1 MDQVKSPASA
11 HGGGPTTAP
20 MSRRTFMQRA
30 SHTGLALG
38 AYSTLAGL
46 LAACGE
52 SNEVLDANG
61 DTVSAADLEELNYLA
76 EDVPSGLD
84 WDGPSA
90 AIPITQ
96 FGMEQFYGRLVRYPL
111 TEGDDGILLPNFDE
125 LEGELAESW
134 EQDGLEWTF
143 RLRQGVTSCTGNEMT
158 ADDVIWTFA
167 RAKSVSG
174 AAPIAWFLL
183 NVGSVM
189 TADTL
194 AEDATDA
201 DREIDG
207 EIEKVDDYTVIIRQF
222 EPNMLFPRVLAI
234 FALPIVD
241 SVEALSHATEE
252 DPWAHD
258 WMNNQGSA
266 GFGPYCLR
274 SWDKEQE
281 MVFEA
286 NPNWDQE
293 ELIPPR
299 FRTVTLRKVPSASTR
314 TSALLSGS
322 ANITTN
328 LTSRDFAEI
337 IEEGGEDAKVL
348 GVLGNENTF
357 LHMNFSVPP
366 FDNVTLRQAI
376 AYAVPYDDI
385 IQTGYLGQAE
395 RWNGIVPPSYPGFKE
410 ITTYGTDLDRA
421 RELLAEAG
429 YPNGEGLDAF
439 SEAFQL
445 FYVSEKQDQLAPIAT
460 TLQTGLREVG
470 IEIELAPIPQSQ
482 YGDRQ
487 LVRRDLP
494 FAINDQEKPIAPD
507 AGYAIQLFFITAD
520 KGGLNNMVNY
530 SNDEVDAL
538 WLEQAKVEQDPD
550 IRNEMLGRI
559 QDILMEDVVWL
570 PMVIWQSQI
579 AISSSITNWAY
590 DPGNAIKLQYLRPV
604 E

>member
-1 MDQVKSPASA
+1 M
-11 HGGGPTTAP
+11 
-20 MSRRTFMQRA
+20 RRA
-30 SHTGLALG
+30 SQTGLALG

-46 LAACGE
+46 LAACGA

-61 DTVSAADLEELNYLA
+61 DTVSADDLEELIYLA

-96 FGMEQFYGRLVRYPL
+96 FGMEQFYGRLVRYSL
-111 TEGDDGILLPNFDE
+111 SEGDDGILQPNFDE

-143 RLRQGVTSCTGNEMT
+143 RLRQGVMSCVGNEMT

-174 AAPIAWFLL
+174 ASPIAWFLL

-207 EIEKVDDYTVIIRQF
+207 EIEKVDDYTIIIRQF

-286 NPNWDQE
+286 NSNWDQE

-314 TSALLSGS
+314 TSSLLSGS

-328 LTSRDFAEI
+328 LTSRDYAEI

-445 FYVSEKQDQLAPIAT
+445 FYVAEKQDQLQPIAT

-550 IRNEMLGRI
+550 IRNETLGQI

>member
-1 MDQVKSPASA
+1 MDQGHASIRT
-11 HGGGPTTAP
+11 GQGGPEP
-20 MSRRTFMQRA
+20 GISRRTFIHRTGQ
-30 SHTGLALG
+30 TGLALG
-38 AYSTLAGL
+38 AYSPLAAL

-52 SNEVLDANG
+52 SNEVTDADG
-61 DTVSAADLEELNYLA
+61 EPISAADLEELIYLA
-76 EDVPSGLD
+76 EDVPAGLD

-90 AIPITQ
+90 AIPIAQ
-96 FGMEQFYGRLVRYPL
+96 FGMEQFYGRLVRYTL
-111 TEGDDGILLPNFDE
+111 SERDDGVLMPDFGQ

-143 RLRQGVTSCTGNEMT
+143 RLRQGVMSCVGNEMT
-158 ADDVIWTFA
+158 ADDVVWTFA

-183 NVGSVM
+183 NVASVM

-194 AEDATDA
+194 AEDATPA
-201 DREIDG
+201 DREIAD

-222 EPNMLFPRVLAI
+222 EPNLLFPRVLAI
-234 FALPIVD
+234 FGLPIVD
-241 SVEALSHATEE
+241 STEALARATEE
-252 DPWAHD
+252 DPWAHE
-258 WMNNQGSA
+258 WMNSQGAA
-266 GFGPYCLR
+266 GFGPYCLA

-286 NPNWDQE
+286 NPSWDQAD
-293 ELIPPR
+293 LIPPR
-299 FRTVTLRKVPSASTR
+299 FQRITLRKVPSASTR
-314 TSALLSGS
+314 TSSLLSGD
-322 ANITTN
+322 AHITTN

-337 IEEGGEDAKVL
+337 RDEGGDTARVL

-366 FDNVTLRQAI
+366 FDNIALRQAI
-376 AYAVPYDDI
+376 AHAVPYDAI
-385 IQTGYLGQAE
+385 IEAGYFGQAE

-410 ITTYGTDLDRA
+410 IARYDTDLDRA

-429 YPNGEGLDAF
+429 YPDGQGLDAF
-439 SEAFQL
+439 PEAFQL
-445 FYVSEKQDQLAPIAT
+445 FYVAEKQDQLQPIAT

-507 AGYAIQLFFITAD
+507 AGYAIQLFFITAEQ
-520 KGGLNNMVNY
+520 GGLNNMVNY
-530 SNDEVDAL
+530 SNEEVDRL
-538 WLEQAKVEQDPD
+538 WLEQAKVEQDPEV
-550 IRNEMLGRI
+550 RNETLGQI
-559 QDILMEDVVWL
+559 QEILMEDVVWL
-570 PMVIWQSQI
+570 PIVIWQSQI
-579 AISSSITNWAY
+579 ALSNQVTGWAY
-590 DPGNAIKLQYLRPV
+590 DPGNAIQLEHLRPA
-604 E
+604 